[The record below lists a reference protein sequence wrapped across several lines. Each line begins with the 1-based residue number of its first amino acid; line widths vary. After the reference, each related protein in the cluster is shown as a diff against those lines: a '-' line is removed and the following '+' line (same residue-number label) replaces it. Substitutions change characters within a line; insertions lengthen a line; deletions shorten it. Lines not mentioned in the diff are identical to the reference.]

1 MKKGY
6 ALMFLLIS
14 ASGIATIAAQDYVN
28 TDPAFNKVLVDTT
41 LLVAIETT
49 FEPGKMT
56 SMHTHSA
63 FFAYVLKG
71 GKLKVEY
78 ADGQTESLEFNTGD
92 YVFNGPDRP
101 HRSVNIGTEPIK
113 ILVVELKE
121 HPYIEPGKAKAKQR
135 NR

>member
-1 MKKGY
+1 MKTFRS
-6 ALMFLLIS
+6 LMLIVIS
-14 ASGIATIAAQDYVN
+14 VCCIAVLSAQDFVN

-41 LLVAIETT
+41 LLVAVETT
-49 FEPGKMT
+49 FEPGKQT

-78 ADGQTESLEFNTGD
+78 ADGQTESLEFKAGD

-101 HRSVNIGTEPIK
+101 HRSINVGNEPIRM
-113 ILVVELKE
+113 ILVELKE
-121 HPYIEPGKAKAKQR
+121 HPYIESGKVKAKQR
-135 NR
+135 N